1 MFFEANLDELNFNI
15 NSKGYNINFKFLI
28 DDKILDVISKD
39 NYIEYLFQDY
49 SIKIINIDRYIN
61 ININSKIDIDKIKF
75 EIQFENNVIL
85 IQNDSYKFIY

>member
-61 ININSKIDIDKIKF
+61 ININSKIDIDKIKLRY
-75 EIQFENNVIL
+75 NL
-85 IQNDSYKFIY
+85 KTMLY